1 MLLVRLVAVSH
12 APVSPARPRPGM
24 VPCPVDTRIAGPF
37 PGMSLDAMARNL
49 CLVGEKRSRVGEG
62 ICGVRM
68 PLPLPARPRARHGA
82 RRTSPRPACPA
93 SSLYG
98 VMNSRVGPRVSVQN
112 CTPGASVWPSRCV
125 LGRGG
130 EDRPRCTQAFC
141 AITATQRLPEIPPD
155 ATHAGLASTGPLCAD
170 VSHDQPFER
179 RAAVSQCC
187 DRHPA
192 GSDRRYGR
200 TPRLCP
206 QRHGIHISG
215 GVSLQEGRR
224 PTGSTRPSPAHSALL
239 VCHERP

>member
-1 MLLVRLVAVSH
+1 MHPLRGDLVRCQVGHGGLIIDTQNPLPVRCLVRLVAVSH
-12 APVSPARPRPGM
+12 APVSPARPRPGR

-130 EDRPRCTQAFC
+130 GGSPSLYAGVLRDHGHST
-141 AITATQRLPEIPPD
+141 PPGD
-155 ATHAGLASTGPLCAD
+155 TPGRHTRWSRE
-170 VSHDQPFER
+170 H
-179 RAAVSQCC
+179 RAALCRCVS
-187 DRHPA
+187 
-192 GSDRRYGR
+192 
-200 TPRLCP
+200 
-206 QRHGIHISG
+206 
-215 GVSLQEGRR
+215 R
-224 PTGSTRPSPAHSALL
+224 PTI
-239 VCHERP
+239 